1 MLTSLPIRSRLA
13 LLVVAVAAPFMALL
27 VAATLD
33 EFDRYRGEA
42 QMQALAAARS
52 SAARIDDFAGN
63 FDALLIAISSAAAQ
77 DYANVKDNEEL
88 FTNLKAQLP
97 GFVNNIKINSPT
109 GAYLGSSSRRPDLT
123 AADRDYLQRAL
134 EADGTVVGEP
144 VISRSTGEQTIALA
158 RRVTDRR
165 GKAVAVV
172 SVSVVL
178 QRLQE
183 LLGPGMLPSGSSTI
197 VVDADGTVLLR
208 NPEREG
214 WIGRDLGSHPTVR
227 RILAAREGIMDEA
240 RLDGLP
246 QLAAHAAASR
256 LPWFVYVGIPRET
269 AYAPV
274 WSELRRDVVWT
285 GIVLLLA
292 IVAGGLVA
300 APLTRS
306 LRHLAADAAELE
318 AGRLDHRPEPRQNDE
333 IGEVAGA
340 LKSMAAALQAR
351 EAALKESE
359 RYYRY
364 LFDVNPVPMWIR
376 DAETMRILA
385 INEAAVKTYGYSREE
400 FLSLKS
406 VDLVAPEDAERF
418 LATMRV
424 RDPNNDFESSW
435 RHRKKDGS
443 VLEVETVSRPFEFA
457 GRRARLTLVNDV
469 TERRRASRA
478 LRESEERLLTITDHV
493 PALFGYIDSE
503 ERYRFL
509 NKTYEDWFG
518 EPREKYY
525 GRTVREI
532 VGEAVYAQM
541 ADDIKRVLSGHVVS
555 RERPS
560 RSTFRNIYAHFTYLP
575 DFGEERNVRGFYV
588 LGYDLT
594 DRKKAEQQ
602 IAAERSLLQAVIANL
617 PDQIFVKDLEGRYL
631 LLNAAATATRGASR
645 SEDLIGKTVF
655 DLFPQHVAA
664 RFDAEDRAVMEMGV
678 PLLNREMETTWP
690 DGRTGLHLTTKVPLR
705 DAAGRIT
712 GLVGINRNITALRRS
727 AEEIRRLNTE
737 LERRVIERTA
747 QLEAANKELES
758 FSYSVS
764 HDLRAP
770 VRSIDGFSRALLE
783 DFGRKLDDTGRDY
796 LRRLRVASERMSQL
810 IDDLLSLSR
819 VARSDMRLKSVD
831 MSALAREILGELQRE
846 EPARKVKVRVGPKL
860 SARGDPD
867 LLRVVLDNL
876 VRNSWKFTGKNAEGE
891 IEVGAGRQNGRTVY
905 FVRDNGIGFDMAY
918 AGKLFGAFQ
927 RLHSE
932 SEFPGTGIGLATVQR
947 AVRRHGGDVWAEGE
961 LGKGATFYFTLGEDE
976 RGAGR

>member
-1 MLTSLPIRSRLA
+1 MLKSLPIRSRLT
-13 LLVVAVAAPFMALL
+13 LLVIAVAAPFIALSIR
-27 VAATLD
+27 ATLD
-33 EFDRYRGEA
+33 KFDQFKRDA
-42 QMQALAAARS
+42 QLQALAAARS

-63 FDALLIAISSAAAQ
+63 LDAMLVAVASGADR

-88 FTNLKAQLP
+88 FTTLKARMP
-97 GFVNNIKINSPT
+97 AFVNNIKMNSPT
-109 GAYLGSSSRRPDLT
+109 GAYLGSSSRRPELT
-123 AADRDYLQRAL
+123 VAGRDYLQRAL
-134 EADGTVVGEP
+134 ETEGTVVGEP
-144 VISRSTGEQTIALA
+144 VVSRSTGEQTVALA

-165 GKAVAVV
+165 GKVVAVV

-183 LLGPGMLPSGSSTI
+183 LLGPGMLPSGSSTM

-214 WIGRDLGSHPTVR
+214 WVGRDLGSHPTVR
-227 RILAAREGIMDEA
+227 RILAAREGIMEEA
-240 RLDGLP
+240 GLDGPP

-274 WSELRRDVVWT
+274 WDALRRDLMWSSL
-285 GIVLLLA
+285 VLLVA
-292 IVAGGLVA
+292 IAAGGLIA

-359 RYYRY
+359 RYYRH
-364 LFDVNPVPMWIR
+364 LFHSNPLPMWVR
-376 DAETMRILA
+376 DVASNRYLDV
-385 INEAAVKTYGYSREE
+385 NEAALRQYGYTREE
-400 FLSLKS
+400 FLGLTSY
-406 VDLVAPEDAERF
+406 DLIPREDRAKWEQFLRERGSGGE
-418 LATMRV
+418 LQRQA
-424 RDPNNDFESSW
+424 

-443 VLEVETVSRPFEFA
+443 IIDVEVTSHELNFGGRP
-457 GRRARLTLVNDV
+457 ARLALANDV
-469 TERRRASRA
+469 TARNRAEQA
-478 LRESEERLLTITDHV
+478 LRG
-493 PALFGYIDSE
+493 A
-503 ERYRFL
+503 
-509 NKTYEDWFG
+509 K
-518 EPREKYY
+518 
-525 GRTVREI
+525 
-532 VGEAVYAQM
+532 
-541 ADDIKRVLSGHVVS
+541 
-555 RERPS
+555 
-560 RSTFRNIYAHFTYLP
+560 
-575 DFGEERNVRGFYV
+575 
-588 LGYDLT
+588 
-594 DRKKAEQQ
+594 EQA
-602 IAAERSLLQAVIANL
+602 AAERALLQAVIENL

-705 DAAGRIT
+705 DAAGGIT

-770 VRSIDGFSRALLE
+770 LRSIEGFSRALAE
-783 DFGRKLDDTGRDY
+783 DFGARLDDTGRDY
-796 LRRLRVASERMSQL
+796 LRRLRAASQRMSQL

-819 VARSDMRLKSVD
+819 VARSDMKLKSVD
-831 MSALAREILGELQRE
+831 LSALAREILGELQRE
-846 EPARKVKVRVGPKL
+846 EPARKVMARISPKL
-860 SARGDPD
+860 AAQGDPE

-876 VRNSWKFTGKNAEGE
+876 VRNAWKFTAKNAEGE
-891 IEVGAGRQNGRTVY
+891 IEIGAARQNGRTVY
-905 FVRDNGIGFDMAY
+905 FVRDNGVGFNMAY

-927 RLHSE
+927 RLHGD
-932 SEFPGTGIGLATVQR
+932 SEFPGSGIGLATVQR
-947 AVRRHGGDVWAEGE
+947 AVHRHGGDIWAEGE
-961 LGKGATFYFTLGEDE
+961 VGKGATFYFTLGEDE
-976 RGAGR
+976 KNGAGTGPASAPGA